1 MCPFCGRDPYHR
13 TDSGEA
19 VAVTCC
25 DMGDLFFRGA
35 RSAPEQVTI
44 SWEDFEQV
52 GLMLVECQTRIARA
66 IETLDNGAPAIALSI
81 LNGAE

>member
-13 TDSGEA
+13 TDSGEP

-25 DMGDLFFRGA
+25 DTGDMFFRGA
-35 RSAPEQVTI
+35 RKAPEEVTI
-44 SWEDFEQV
+44 SWEDFERA

-66 IETLDNGAPAIALSI
+66 IETLEGGAPTVALSI
-81 LNGAE
+81 LNGG

>member
-25 DMGDLFFRGA
+25 DLGDMFFRGA
-35 RSAPEQVTI
+35 RKEPEEVI
-44 SWEDFEQV
+44 MSWEDFEKT
-52 GLMLVECQTRIARA
+52 GSMLAASMDRIARA
-66 IETLDNGAPAIALSI
+66 IEALDEGAPNIALSI
-81 LNGAE
+81 LNGEE